1 MVPAACVLAGP
12 GPGPAEAAAP
22 VKTAART
29 TGPPWELHDARGD
42 DDMVLLRAQESE
54 VKALYHEIH
63 RARSVLAGDLYVSDS
78 QGARYVWNRSAFRW
92 EPVLAVLPQPRL
104 KTPQLL

>member
-1 MVPAACVLAGP
+1 MPLRMVPAACVLAGP

-63 RARSVLAGDLYVSDS
+63 RAKTMLHGDLCVSDPA
-78 QGARYVWNRSAFRW
+78 GTRYVWSRPAFRW
-92 EPVLAVLPQPRL
+92 EPILAALQQPA
-104 KTPQLL
+104 